1 MIVNLDPKAK
11 KNWKIGII
19 GCGWIGGVH
28 CDAARMLPNTTVV
41 ANCDTN
47 KERAETFAKTRN
59 VPKFYTD
66 HRKLLEDKEIE
77 VVITGIPNFLHHKI
91 ATEAMEAG
99 KHVIIEKPLAL
110 SIEEC
115 ESIIETSKRTKKIVG
130 YAEELCFVPKF
141 TRAKELAEGGSL
153 GDVQFIKQVEKHEG
167 PYSRWFY
174 EPDMAGGGITI
185 DMGCHSIE
193 FARWFLGKPKVKSVW
208 ATMSTWLHVPG
219 RHKDVTE
226 EEDHVIIHI
235 EFEGG
240 ATALLESS
248 WTLKGGMDSRTEIH
262 GTKGV
267 LYADLLQAGMG
278 MKLYT
283 DVGIKGEEESTKGW
297 SHPDVDWNFQ
307 NGYPHELAHF
317 LHCMETGEK
326 PIESAEDGLAVM
338 EIMLACYYS
347 AGTGK
352 KVEFPFR
359 PRGIKRPID
368 LWKKPEIY
376 KG

>member
-1 MIVNLDPKAK
+1 MQVNLAPASNK
-11 KNWKIGII
+11 KWKIGII

-28 CDAARMLPNTTVV
+28 CDAAKMLPNAEVV
-41 ANCDTN
+41 ACCDTN
-47 KERAETFAKTRN
+47 RERAESFAKARRL
-59 VPKFYTD
+59 PKFYTD
-66 HRKLLEDKEIE
+66 HKALLEDREIE

-91 ATEAMEAG
+91 ATDAMTAG
-99 KHVIIEKPLAL
+99 KHVIIEKPLAMSL
-110 SIEEC
+110 EEC
-115 ESIIETSKRTKKIVG
+115 ESLIETSKRTGKVIG

-141 TRAKELAEGGSL
+141 ARAKELVEGGSL
-153 GDVQFIKQVEKHEG
+153 GKVMFVKQIEKHEG
-167 PYSRWFY
+167 PYSRWFF

-208 ATMSTWLHVPG
+208 STMSTWLHKPG
-219 RHKDVTE
+219 LHENVTE
-226 EEDHVIIHI
+226 EEDHVIIHL

-262 GTKGV
+262 GTSGV
-267 LYADLLQAGMG
+267 LYADLLQSGMG

-283 DVGIKGEEESTKGW
+283 DKGIKGEESSTKGW

-317 LHCMETGEK
+317 LHCMETGK
-326 PIESAEDGLAVM
+326 TPIESAEDGLAVM

-347 AGTGK
+347 AGTGN
-352 KVEFPFR
+352 KVELPFR
-359 PRGIKRPID
+359 PKGIKRPID
-368 LWKKPEIY
+368 LWKNPGLIK
-376 KG
+376 K